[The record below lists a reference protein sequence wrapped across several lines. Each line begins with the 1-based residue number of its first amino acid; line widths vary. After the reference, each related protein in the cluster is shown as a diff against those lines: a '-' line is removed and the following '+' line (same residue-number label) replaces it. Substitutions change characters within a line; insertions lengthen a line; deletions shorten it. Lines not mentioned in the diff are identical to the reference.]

1 MIVES
6 EDIHRR
12 AYNAAFE
19 NFDVR
24 CPGDV
29 APVDWSVEFYDMLQN
44 KVGGGKPKMRWY
56 FGENGW
62 PTSNVLGGKTPENDE
77 EKTLLIDTLQ
87 DWKTDKYKEII
98 GELIMWKLKIKRPCI

>member
-1 MIVES
+1 
-6 EDIHRR
+6 
-12 AYNAAFE
+12 
-19 NFDVR
+19 
-24 CPGDV
+24 
-29 APVDWSVEFYDMLQN
+29 MLQN